1 MSRTSFT
8 REGGRPFRFSP
19 QERARLQGLTDAQVQ
34 AGAGSDADNP
44 ELTEAELRRMQVARE
59 VRRIRE
65 RTGLSQPQ
73 FAARYRIG
81 LGRIRDFEQARSEP
95 DLIVRIFYRLIDE
108 DPQRAETLVK
118 AIEEEDVG

>member
-8 REGGRPFRFSP
+8 RDRGQPFRFSP
-19 QERARLQGLTDAQVQ
+19 QERERLRGLTETQIREGAQ
-34 AGAGSDADNP
+34 SDADNP
-44 ELTEAELRRMQVARE
+44 ELGEAELRRMQVARE

-81 LGRIRDFEQARSEP
+81 LGRLRDFEQARSEP
-95 DLIVRIFYRLIDE
+95 DLLVRVFYRLIDE
-108 DPQRAETLVK
+108 DPERAATLVK
-118 AIEEEDVG
+118 AVEGSAVE